1 MILNNPLLDNY
12 LIILLKHFL
21 TIIVCFFHLVE
32 EGGSLRVY
40 NISVETEYDELKFL
54 FECYGGIH
62 RLHYSKLRAHVA
74 FVHFKKKPDA
84 AKALLELDFYEL
96 KSSQI
101 RVKWIDEEYE
111 EEDNISGRLIR
122 KTLLK
127 SH

>member
-1 MILNNPLLDNY
+1 LEI
-12 LIILLKHFL
+12 
-21 TIIVCFFHLVE
+21 
-32 EGGSLRVY
+32 
-40 NISVETEYDELKFL
+40 L
-54 FECYGGIH
+54 FECYGRLH

-74 FVHFKKKPDA
+74 FVHFKKKSDA
-84 AKALLELDFYEL
+84 TKALRELDFYEL